1 MNTEVPQNCDAQD
14 LEHGE
19 ITERVIG
26 AAFEVHRILGYG
38 FLEKVYQRALQVEL
52 QLRGLRADLEPPVTV
67 NFKGFVVGDY
77 RSDLLVERSVMVE
90 LKTTKQYQSEHE
102 ALLLNQLKGTS
113 TRVGLLIN
121 FGRTRVE
128 FKRLVF

>member
-1 MNTEVPQNCDAQD
+1 MERDETQFREAVA

-19 ITERVIG
+19 ITEQVIG
-26 AAFEVHRILGYG
+26 AAFEVYRVLGYG

-52 QLRGLRADLEPPVTV
+52 EFRGLTAELEPPIRVE
-67 NFKGFVVGDY
+67 FKGFVVGEY
-77 RSDLLVERSVMVE
+77 KSDLLVERRVMVE
-90 LKTTKQYQSEHE
+90 LKATRRYQSEHE
-102 ALLLNQLKGTS
+102 ALLINQLKGTN